1 MPSIISPKPPMID
14 IPPVSA
20 NRITKVELAYAV
32 FAFTGD
38 IDAKYKAGTGTVDP
52 QEKIGDW
59 FYYTTTGTY
68 TLLPSVSGIP
78 ADIKWIDTFGG
89 DTSSL
94 TTKTAHFL
102 SSYIDETLSF
112 TNNWAT
118 IGTGFTINDSTMP
131 HRVRVWMRITYVVES
146 VTNVYVTSPKDVV
159 LNATAPFTFGTI
171 KYGGTRESV
180 TTTSVITG
188 TTLTQMET
196 TAYVWGGVDGLDM
209 ADYTQ
214 SAGNSAPTGRSSAY
228 GIVYLDANGNVAPGG
243 QYLFPSPQIS
253 IGNIVALPNDVNP
266 TPGYITST
274 HPQRHLLPSYWTP
287 ILFYVDNQ
295 HLPLGIGHAGDTLAR
310 VIFYEYGEYPNMMGI
325 PVDDTDHNLVYSITA
340 LEGLVRRKAL
350 LLLDGEKQFSIPVR
364 ITCPGDNELT
374 AVTYDVELVG
384 ESTEVYW
391 QNTATQEWTR
401 ATCVNAGNES
411 IIPDTPTTIAD
422 ITSEGIHNINL
433 AIDVDKLRAQL
444 PVEAAGNPVAVR
456 VAVTV
461 SGADID
467 SNPAAPIDTTYITLY
482 VDMRAGSFS
491 VADVSSAVYG
501 STLTTLK
508 YTLNL
513 PYPSSAYA
521 FDVNDFDFGFN
532 NNSVLLS
539 VGKHAIRGNVGVMQN
554 NGLSIAYT
562 MSGTT
567 TLTSGSTVITGNYK
581 SDMDGIA
588 STAITITTVTT
599 NDLSLLTIDQA
610 SLFNLDKA
618 TTSIATVVDATPQ

>member
-14 IPPVSA
+14 NPPVSA

-38 IDAKYKAGTGTVDP
+38 IDAKYKAGTGTVGP

-112 TNNWAT
+112 TNNWAN

-131 HRVRVWMRITYVVES
+131 HRVRVWMRITYVIES

-214 SAGNSAPTGRSSAY
+214 SAGNSIPTGRSSAY
-228 GIVYLDANGNVAPGG
+228 GIVYLDANGNVVPGG

-253 IGNIVALPNDVNP
+253 IGNIVALPSDANP
-266 TPGYITST
+266 PGYITST

-295 HLPLGIGHAGDTLAR
+295 RLPLGIGHAGDTLAR

-325 PVDDTDHNLVYSITA
+325 AVDDTDHNLEYSITA
-340 LEGLVRRKAL
+340 LEGLVRRKTL

-364 ITCPGDNELT
+364 IICPDDNKLT
-374 AVTYDVELVG
+374 AVTYNVELVG
-384 ESTEVYW
+384 ASTEVYW

-401 ATCVNAGNES
+401 ATCVNAGNKS
-411 IIPDTPTTIAD
+411 IIADTPTAIAD
-422 ITSEGIHNINL
+422 ITSEGTYDINL
-433 AIDVDKLRAQL
+433 AVDAAKLRAQL
-444 PVEAAGNPVAVR
+444 PEEAAGNPVAVR

-461 SGADID
+461 SGTDIN
-467 SNPAAPIDTTYITLY
+467 SYPAAPIDATYITLY
-482 VDMRAGSFS
+482 IDMRAGSFS
-491 VADVSSAVYG
+491 VANVSSVVYG

-521 FDVNDFDFGFN
+521 FDVNDFGFGFN
-532 NNSVLLS
+532 NNSVLLN
-539 VGKHAIRGNVGVMQN
+539 VGRTAIRRAVNVMQN

-618 TTSIATVVDATPQ
+618 TTSIASIADATPQ

>member
-1 MPSIISPKPPMID
+1 MPSFKPPLQPD
-14 IPPVSA
+14 LPPVSQ

-38 IDAKYKAGTGTVDP
+38 IAAKYKAGTGTVAP

-59 FYYTTTGTY
+59 FYYAATGTY
-68 TLLPSVSGIP
+68 ILKYGVSGIP
-78 ADIKWIDTFGG
+78 TNIKWIDTFDG

-112 TNNWAT
+112 TNNWAD
-118 IGTGFTINDSTMP
+118 IGTDFTLNDSTMP
-131 HRVRVWMRITYVVES
+131 HRVRVWMRITYVIEG

-159 LNATAPFTFGTI
+159 LNATAPFTFGTLT
-171 KYGGTRESV
+171 YGGTRESM
-180 TTTSVITG
+180 TTTPIIVG

-214 SAGNSAPTGRSSAY
+214 SAGNSPPTGRSSAY
-228 GIVYLDANGNVAPGG
+228 GIVYRDANGNVAPGG
-243 QYLFPSPQIS
+243 QYLFPSPQIT
-253 IGNIVALPNDVNP
+253 IGNIAALPSDAP
-266 TPGYITST
+266 APGYITST

-287 ILFYVDNQ
+287 ILFYVGNQ
-295 HLPLGIGHAGDTLAR
+295 SVPLGIGHAGDTLAR
-310 VIFYEYGEYPNMMGI
+310 VIFYEYGEYPNMAEI
-325 PVDDTDHNLVYSITA
+325 QVDDTDHSLVYSITD

-350 LLLDGEKQFSIPVR
+350 LLLAGENQFSIPVR
-364 ITCPGDNELT
+364 ITCPDDNVLT

-384 ESTEVYW
+384 AGTDVYW
-391 QNTATQEWTR
+391 QNTATKEWTH
-401 ATCVNAGNES
+401 ATCVNAENES
-411 IIPDTPTTIAD
+411 IIPDAPTAIAD

-433 AIDVDKLRAQL
+433 AVDVNKLRAQL
-444 PVEAAGNPVAVR
+444 PEEAAAGNPVAVR

-461 SGADID
+461 SGTDIN
-467 SNPAAPIDTTYITLY
+467 SASAAPIDTTYITLY
-482 VDMRAGSFS
+482 IDMRAGSFS
-491 VADVSSAVYG
+491 VADVSSNVYG

-521 FDVNDFDFGFN
+521 FDQNDFDYGFN
-532 NNSVLLS
+532 NNAVLLS
-539 VGKHAIRGNVGVMQN
+539 VGRYALRGAVNVMQN
-554 NGLSIAYT
+554 NGLSIAYA
-562 MSGTT
+562 MYGTA
-567 TLTSGSTVITGNYK
+567 TLTSGSTVVTGNYK

-588 STAITITTVTT
+588 STAITIATVTT

-618 TTSIATVVDATPQ
+618 TTSIASIADATPE

>member
-1 MPSIISPKPPMID
+1 MARIIKTEE
-14 IPPVSA
+14 PPVST

-32 FAFTGD
+32 FAFTSN
-38 IDAKYKAGTGTVDP
+38 IDAKYKAGTGTVAP
-52 QEKIGDW
+52 QERIGDW

-68 TLLPSVSGIP
+68 ALLPSVSGIP
-78 ADIKWIDTFGG
+78 TDIKWIDTFGG

-118 IGTGFTINDSTMP
+118 IGTGFTLNDSTMP
-131 HRVRVWMRITYVVES
+131 HRVRVWMRITYVIES

-180 TTTSVITG
+180 TTTPIITG
-188 TTLTQMET
+188 TTLYQMET
-196 TAYVWGGVDGLDM
+196 TAYVWGGADGLDM
-209 ADYTQ
+209 AEYTQ
-214 SAGNSAPTGRSSAY
+214 SAGNSAPTDRSSAY

-253 IGNIVALPNDVNP
+253 IGNIVALPSDATP

-287 ILFYVDNQ
+287 ILFFAGNLRV
-295 HLPLGIGHAGDTLAR
+295 PLGIGHAGDTLAR
-310 VIFYEYGEYPNMMGI
+310 VIFYEYGEYPNMALI
-325 PVDDTDHNLVYSITA
+325 TVDDTDHNLEYSITA
-340 LEGLVRRKAL
+340 LEGLVRRKTL
-350 LLLDGEKQFSIPVR
+350 LLLAGERQFSIPVR
-364 ITCPGDNELT
+364 ITCPVDNVLT
-374 AVTYDVELVG
+374 EVTYDVELVG
-384 ESTEVYW
+384 AATDVYW
-391 QNTATQEWTR
+391 QDTATQVWTH
-401 ATCVNAGNES
+401 AACVNAGNES
-411 IIPDTPTTIAD
+411 IIPDKPPVIAD
-422 ITSEGIHNINL
+422 ITSEGTYNINL
-433 AIDVDKLRAQL
+433 AVDVAKLRAQL
-444 PVEAAGNPVAVR
+444 PEEAALNPVAVR

-461 SGADID
+461 SGTDINSD
-467 SNPAAPIDTTYITLY
+467 PAAPIDAAYITLY
-482 VDMRAGSFS
+482 IDMRAGSFS
-491 VADVSSAVYG
+491 VADVSSTVYG

-521 FDVNDFDFGFN
+521 FDRNDFDFGFN
-532 NNSVLLS
+532 NDLMLLS
-539 VGKHAIRGNVGVMQN
+539 VGRAAVRSNVDVMQN
-554 NGLSIAYT
+554 NGLSIAYR
-562 MSGTT
+562 MIGTT
-567 TLTSGSTVITGNYK
+567 TLTSGSTVVTGNYL

-588 STAITITTVTT
+588 STAITIATVTT

-618 TTSIATVVDATPQ
+618 TTSIASVTDATPQ

>member
-1 MPSIISPKPPMID
+1 MSVIITPLRPES
-14 IPPVSA
+14 PPVST

-38 IDAKYKAGTGTVDP
+38 IDAKYKAGTGTVAP

-68 TLLPSVSGIP
+68 ALLPSVSGIP
-78 ADIKWIDTFGG
+78 TNIKWIDTFGG
-89 DTSSL
+89 DASSL

-102 SSYIDETLSF
+102 SSYIDDTLSF
-112 TNNWAT
+112 TNNWAA
-118 IGTGFTINDSTMP
+118 IATGFTLNDSTMP

-159 LNATAPFTFGTI
+159 LNATAPFIFGSLT
-171 KYGGTRESV
+171 YGGTRESV
-180 TTTSVITG
+180 TTTPVIRG

-214 SAGNSAPTGRSSAY
+214 SAGNSAPAGRSSAY

-253 IGNIVALPNDVNP
+253 IGNIVALPNDATP

-287 ILFYVDNQ
+287 ILFYVGNQ
-295 HLPLGIGHAGDTLAR
+295 SLPLGIGHAGDTLAR
-310 VIFYEYGEYPNMMGI
+310 VIFYEYSEYPNMVGI
-325 PVDDTDHNLVYSITA
+325 SVDDTDNNLEYSITD

-350 LLLDGEKQFSIPVR
+350 LLLDGETQFSIPVG
-364 ITCPGDNELT
+364 ITCPDDNELT
-374 AVTYDVELVG
+374 KVTYDVELVG
-384 ESTEVYW
+384 EATPVYW
-391 QNTATQEWTR
+391 QNTTTR
-401 ATCVNAGNES
+401 AWTLAACVNAGAES
-411 IIPDTPTTIAD
+411 IIPDTPTAIAD
-422 ITSEGIHNINL
+422 ITSEGIHNLNL
-433 AIDVDKLRAQL
+433 AVDVAKLRAQL
-444 PVEAAGNPVAVR
+444 PEEAVGKPVAVK

-461 SGADID
+461 SGTDID

-482 VDMRAGSFS
+482 IDMEAGSFS
-491 VADVSSAVYG
+491 VTDAISTVYG

-508 YTLNL
+508 YKINL

-521 FDVNDFDFGFN
+521 FDQNDFDLGFN

-539 VGKHAIRGNVGVMQN
+539 VGKYAIRGAVDVMQN

-562 MSGTT
+562 MSGAT
-567 TLTSGSTVITGNYK
+567 TLISGSTVVTAEHK
-581 SDMDGIA
+581 SDMDGQA
-588 STAITITTVTT
+588 STKITIATVTT
-599 NDLSLLTIDQA
+599 NDLSLLSIDQA

-618 TTSIATVVDATPQ
+618 TTSIATVTDKTP

>member
-1 MPSIISPKPPMID
+1 MPSIISPKPPID

-38 IDAKYKAGTGTVDP
+38 IDAKYKAGTGTVEP

-59 FYYTTTGTY
+59 FYYNTTGTY

-112 TNNWAT
+112 TNNWAN
-118 IGTGFTINDSTMP
+118 IDTGFTINDSTMP

-188 TTLTQMET
+188 TTLTWMET
-196 TAYVWGGVDGLDM
+196 AVYVWGGVDGLDM

-214 SAGNSAPTGRSSAY
+214 SAGNSVPTGRSSAY
-228 GIVYLDANGNVAPGG
+228 GIVYLDANGNVVPGG

-253 IGNIVALPNDVNP
+253 IGNIVALPNDATP

-295 HLPLGIGHAGDTLAR
+295 RLPLDTGHAGDTVAR
-310 VIFYEYGEYPNMMGI
+310 VIFYEYGEYPNMIGI
-325 PVDDTDHNLVYSITA
+325 AVDDTDHNLVYSITA
-340 LEGLVRRKAL
+340 LEGLVRRKTL
-350 LLLDGEKQFSIPVR
+350 LLLEGEKQFSIPVR
-364 ITCPGDNELT
+364 ITCPDDNELT

-384 ESTEVYW
+384 EGTEVYW
-391 QNTATQEWTR
+391 QNTATREWTR
-401 ATCVNAGNES
+401 TSCVNDGNES
-411 IIPDTPTTIAD
+411 IIADTPTAIAD
-422 ITSEGIHNINL
+422 ITSEGTYDINL
-433 AIDVDKLRAQL
+433 AVDVDKLRAQL
-444 PVEAAGNPVAVR
+444 PEEAAGNPVAVR

-461 SGADID
+461 SGTDINSD
-467 SNPAAPIDTTYITLY
+467 PAAPIDATYITLY

-491 VADVSSAVYG
+491 VADVSSTVYG

-521 FDVNDFDFGFN
+521 FDVNDFNFGFN
-532 NNSVLLS
+532 NNLVLLN
-539 VGKHAIRGNVGVMQN
+539 VGKHAIRGAVGVMQN

-562 MSGTT
+562 MSGTA

-618 TTSIATVVDATPQ
+618 TTSIASIADATHQ